1 MQGLEDL
8 YGLECIDSTSIA
20 QIGWRDFFTDPML
33 QSLIEKGLS
42 DNPDIRT
49 AAQRVIEAEAAL
61 STARLALFPSVAIS
75 SSASLANE
83 NNGYSIA
90 PSASWE
96 IDLRGSLLNSRR
108 KAAANLEQSEIWHR
122 SVETE
127 IVASIAKAY
136 YTLQMLDKKLAISRQ
151 TADSW
156 KENVRIM
163 KAMKEAGMTNEAS
176 VSQTEANAFSIEASL
191 YDLKYQINQIENS
204 LCLLIGQTPQS
215 INRSEFSLAA
225 IGENL
230 LYGVPSQLLAHR
242 PDVQWAE
249 LELRKA
255 FYDTNIARASFYPS
269 VKLNGSL
276 GWSSS
281 VDVLTSLIAEASE
294 TVFNAGRVR
303 AGVKTAQAKQEEAL
317 IAFKNALLTAGNEVN
332 DAIAKCEA
340 ARGKADL
347 RIQQIDDLQSAVRR
361 TQELMHNSGATYL
374 EVLTAQQSLLSAQL
388 LQVSDRYDEID
399 GLISLYRA
407 LGGGAE

>member
-1 MQGLEDL
+1 MQDLEDL

-61 STARLALFPSVAIS
+61 STARLALFPSAVIN
-75 SSASLANE
+75 SSASLADDSGNF
-83 NNGYSIA
+83 SIA

-108 KAAANLEQSEIWHR
+108 KAAANLEQSEIWRR

-127 IVASIAKAY
+127 VVASIAKAY

-204 LCLLIGQTPQS
+204 LCLLIGQTPQA
-215 INRSEFSLAA
+215 INRSEFSLAS
-225 IGENL
+225 IGEDL

-249 LELRKA
+249 QELRKA

-281 VDVLTSLIAEASE
+281 VNVLTSLIAEASE
-294 TVFNAGRVR
+294 TIFNAGRVR
-303 AGVKTAQAKQEEAL
+303 AGVRTAQARQEETL

-332 DAIAKCEA
+332 DAVAKCEA

-347 RIQQIDDLQSAVRR
+347 RIQQIDDLQSAVRS

-399 GLISLYRA
+399 GLVSLYRA